1 MPKSKKRI
9 EPPLV
14 YVDTDVYVD
23 LLILNHE
30 LHPEDARPRHVVAKE
45 VFDAVANGDIQLA
58 ASSLTEAE
66 TGCNASS
73 KAKDKRRVQEL
84 LTGWF
89 TARSTTWI
97 EVDRHIARDAVR
109 LYGEWRSKNAVPS
122 KKISTADAVHL
133 AAAVAVRSDFFM
145 TYDGG
150 QPIGQTVEGV
160 QVIRPKVVWQQDLWA
175 SASGE

>member
-1 MPKSKKRI
+1 MPKNRKKV

-14 YVDTDVYVD
+14 YVDTDIYVD
-23 LLILNHE
+23 LLTLNNE
-30 LHPEDARPRHVVAKE
+30 LHPEDGRPRHVVAKE

-73 KAKDKRRVQEL
+73 KAKNKKHVQEL
-84 LTGWF
+84 LIGWF
-89 TARSTTWI
+89 TAHSTTWI
-97 EVDRHIARDAVR
+97 EVDRYIAREAVR
-109 LYGEWRSKNAVPS
+109 LFGEWRSKNAVAT
-122 KKISTADAVHL
+122 KKISTADALHL
-133 AAAVAVRSDFFM
+133 AAAVAVGSDFFM

-150 QPIGQTVEGV
+150 QPIGHTVEGV